1 MAKTSHD
8 HLSRREREIM
18 DIIYERGKATVAEV
32 MERLKDAPS
41 YSAVRAL
48 MRILEE
54 KGVLKHEQQGQRY
67 VFIPTVPREKAKRSA
82 LKRMLNVFFDNS
94 TESAVAA
101 LLEMSHT
108 KLTDD
113 EWDRLAA
120 LIEDAK
126 RKG

>member
-1 MAKTSHD
+1 
-8 HLSRREREIM
+8 M

-67 VFIPTVPREKAKRSA
+67 VFIPTVAREKAKRSA

>member
-67 VFIPTVPREKAKRSA
+67 VFIPTVAREKAKRSA